1 MANDKALEI
10 TKSIISDHC
19 PTDWSAS
26 MDNFESFK
34 KIIADRIAWHRSMK
48 EYQSVVG
55 WCQKMQMLV
64 TNVPN
69 QTELLVAVLLQH
81 SDALMHLKR
90 PDEAYDLSKL
100 ALETTRCTRTMIMT
114 FKAMLHMAHTDEEY
128 AVAKFMSLQQQQEV
142 ARDTDDPYLNSHLE
156 HLSRIILSCYA
167 IQESTLLSDAKRGK
181 VITLLLKEW
190 MRMYVSCKAWKVV
203 ATRGSDSRCSQQ
215 TVGGDAEE
223 RNDTTYL
230 TILCE
235 LLTTFLSN
243 HFESRLI
250 LDMHDGKMGRLSAH
264 PLKAAVMGEC
274 VSKPKAGDAEKAAA
288 LDTAAAVDAVAA
300 ADDDDEASSPAT
312 APMRSD
318 EVPHSH
324 ERATMD
330 TSTTSVAVN
339 DITHTAVAACVSS
352 PCDLL
357 TRQGYPDCIDF
368 NAYTSSSSSSSSSSS
383 CSASA
388 SVTKYTFKCSMKLLS
403 SEFLRYFEDL
413 VSLIAAI
420 EKEERE
426 GDDPQQR
433 GVSSLGEVDE
443 LVWVANLSWN
453 IATLLTRQQDGDE
466 GYIPVLFTVNDCCVP
481 TRLSTDREREDCLLL
496 VARLYELAHFLF
508 ERMEQQNSS
517 SNDLTLCLLLSAA
530 ARIDADS
537 YSRTTTNT
545 IQLSGGSTMTM
556 MMSGGMAALPSIT
569 KASSDGETS
578 FSDYDPPSSSSI
590 SSSSSIVPSNNL
602 LQAQLSI
609 HKANRQLKALSDF
622 DDDESRHLRRSSLIF
637 EFYVLCRLRDTP
649 KCRAFLLENRDD
661 FLLLAPQDLLYCSKV
676 SRRERG
682 VSIEVTRTLLTLS
695 LQASNMRPSPDY
707 TMIGGIYRD
716 LIELSPSRSSALEH
730 VEEFEQLICN
740 ASSSTLQ
747 PVRFDVCDIDYI
759 VSLSYN
765 YGVTLIDLDQI
776 LLAERFVTKALH
788 LISFASD
795 ALKGWLPKLQVQYQQ
810 CSDDDSN
817 VVMILIES
825 KWW

>member
-1 MANDKALEI
+1 
-10 TKSIISDHC
+10 
-19 PTDWSAS
+19 

-48 EYQSVVG
+48 EYHSVVG

-64 TNVPN
+64 VNVPN

-128 AVAKFMSLQQQQEV
+128 AVAKFMSLQQQQQQQQEV

-167 IQESTLLSDAKRGK
+167 IQESTLLSHAKRGK

-203 ATRGSDSRCSQQ
+203 ATKGSDSSCSQQ
-215 TVGGDAEE
+215 TVGGDTEE

-250 LDMHDGKMGRLSAH
+250 LDMHDGKMGRLSVH
-264 PLKAAVMGEC
+264 PLKAAVIGVC
-274 VSKPKAGDAEKAAA
+274 VSKPTAGDAEKAAA
-288 LDTAAAVDAVAA
+288 LDTAAAAA
-300 ADDDDEASSPAT
+300 ADDDAASSPAT
-312 APMRSD
+312 APIRSD
-318 EVPHSH
+318 EVLPSH

-330 TSTTSVAVN
+330 TSTTSAAVN
-339 DITHTAVAACVSS
+339 DITHTAVTAVAACVSS

-368 NAYTSSSSSSSSSSS
+368 NAYTSSSSS

-388 SVTKYTFKCSMKLLS
+388 SMTKYTFKCSMKLLS

-453 IATLLTRQQDGDE
+453 IATLLTRQQDEDE
-466 GYIPVLFTVNDCCVP
+466 ACIPVLFTVNDCCVP

-496 VARLYELAHFLF
+496 VARLYELSHFLF

-545 IQLSGGSTMTM
+545 IQLSGCSTMTM

-569 KASSDGETS
+569 KASSDGETPL
-578 FSDYDPPSSSSI
+578 SDYDPPSSSSI

-602 LQAQLSI
+602 LQARLSI

-637 EFYVLCRLRDTP
+637 EFYILCRLRDTP

-795 ALKGWLPKLQVQYQQ
+795 ALKGWLPKLQVQYPR
-810 CSDDDSN
+810 CCDDDSN

-825 KWW
+825 DDFTPYSSSLLPRDDMI

>member
-1 MANDKALEI
+1 MLANDKALEI

-19 PTDWSAS
+19 PADWSAS
-26 MDNFESFK
+26 IDNFESFK

-64 TNVPN
+64 ANVPN

-100 ALETTRCTRTMIMT
+100 ALETTRCTRTMIMA

-128 AVAKFMSLQQQQEV
+128 AVAKFMSLQLQQQQQQQKEV

-203 ATRGSDSRCSQQ
+203 ATRGCSIVDADDSSCSQRA
-215 TVGGDAEE
+215 VGGDAEE
-223 RNDTTYL
+223 RNDTYL

-250 LDMHDGKMGRLSAH
+250 LDMHDGKMGRLSMH
-264 PLKAAVMGEC
+264 PLKAAVMDRGC
-274 VSKPKAGDAEKAAA
+274 VSKPTAGDAEKAAA
-288 LDTAAAVDAVAA
+288 LDTAAAAVDV
-300 ADDDDEASSPAT
+300 ADDDDDDAASSPAT
-312 APMRSD
+312 APIRSD
-318 EVPHSH
+318 EVPPSH

-330 TSTTSVAVN
+330 TSTTSAAAN

-368 NAYTSSSSSSSSSSS
+368 NAYAASSSSS
-383 CSASA
+383 SA

-420 EKEERE
+420 EKEEKE
-426 GDDPQQR
+426 GDGDDPQR
-433 GVSSLGEVDE
+433 GASSLGAVDE

-453 IATLLTRQQDGDE
+453 IATLLNRQQDEDE
-466 GYIPVLFTVNDCCVP
+466 ACIPVLFTVNDCCEP
-481 TRLSTDREREDCLLL
+481 TRLSTDREKEDCLLL

-508 ERMEQQNSS
+508 ERIEQHNNNNSS

-545 IQLSGGSTMTM
+545 AQLSGGSTMTM
-556 MMSGGMAALPSIT
+556 MMSGGMAALTSVT
-569 KASSDGETS
+569 KSSSDGDIPL
-578 FSDYDPPSSSSI
+578 SDYDPTSSSSI

-602 LQAQLSI
+602 LQARLSI

-795 ALKGWLPKLQVQYQQ
+795 ALKGWLPKLQVRYQ
-810 CSDDDSN
+810 
-817 VVMILIES
+817 
-825 KWW
+825 

>member
-1 MANDKALEI
+1 MLANDKALEI

-19 PTDWSAS
+19 PADWSVS

-64 TNVPN
+64 ANVPN
-69 QTELLVAVLLQH
+69 QTELLVAVLLQY

-100 ALETTRCTRTMIMT
+100 ALEITRCTRTMIMT

-128 AVAKFMSLQQQQEV
+128 AVTKFMSLQEI
-142 ARDTDDPYLNSHLE
+142 ARDRDDDPYLNSRLE

-167 IQESTLLSDAKRGK
+167 IQESTLLSDTKRGK

-190 MRMYVSCKAWKVV
+190 MRMYVSCKAWKVA
-203 ATRGSDSRCSQQ
+203 ATRGSIIDSSDDSSCSQRA
-215 TVGGDAEE
+215 VGGDAEE
-223 RNDTTYL
+223 RDDTYL

-250 LDMHDGKMGRLSAH
+250 MDMHDGKMGRLPPVI
-264 PLKAAVMGEC
+264 PLKAVMMGGC
-274 VSKPKAGDAEKAAA
+274 VSKPAADEVEKATVLNTA
-288 LDTAAAVDAVAA
+288 AAAVDDV
-300 ADDDDEASSPAT
+300 ASSQAT
-312 APMRSD
+312 APSD
-318 EVPHSH
+318 EVPPSI
-324 ERATMD
+324 ERAIMD
-330 TSTTSVAVN
+330 N
-339 DITHTAVAACVSS
+339 THTAVVAACVSS

-368 NAYTSSSSSSSSSSS
+368 NESASSSSSS
-383 CSASA
+383 

-420 EKEERE
+420 EKEE
-426 GDDPQQR
+426 DDAPPQH
-433 GVSSLGEVDE
+433 GASSLGAVDE

-453 IATLLTRQQDGDE
+453 IATLLTRQE
-466 GYIPVLFTVNDCCVP
+466 EACLFTAVHDCAP
-481 TRLSTDREREDCLLL
+481 THLSTDREKEDCLLL
-496 VARLYELAHFLF
+496 VARLYELTHFLF
-508 ERMEQQNSS
+508 ERMEQHS

-537 YSRTTTNT
+537 YSSSRTTTTTTNT
-545 IQLSGGSTMTM
+545 AQLLMLSCTSLTK
-556 MMSGGMAALPSIT
+556 PSL
-569 KASSDGETS
+569 DGEAP
-578 FSDYDPPSSSSI
+578 FSDYDPPSSSISS

-602 LQAQLSI
+602 LQARLSI

-622 DDDESRHLRRSSLIF
+622 EDDEARHLRRSSLIF
-637 EFYVLCRLRDTP
+637 EFYILCRLRDTP
-649 KCRAFLLENRDD
+649 KCRAFLLDNRDD

-695 LQASNMRPSPDY
+695 LQASNMRPIPDY

-716 LIELSPSRSSALEH
+716 LIELSPSRTSALEH

-740 ASSSTLQ
+740 ASSSSLQ
-747 PVRFDVCDIDYI
+747 PVRFDVIDIDYI

-788 LISFASD
+788 LISFSSD
-795 ALKGWLPKLQVQYQQ
+795 ALKGWLPKLQV
-810 CSDDDSN
+810 
-817 VVMILIES
+817 LLR
-825 KWW
+825 